1 MAQPELWRR
10 LLEAGSDF
18 TEMTQKRA
26 EQLVQS
32 LVDAGEVQVDQ
43 AQKAAQELVDKSREN
58 RGKFLKAV
66 DREVQAQ
73 VNRMG
78 LATKADVDRLERKVA
93 KLAGPAPA
101 KKKAPAKRKAPAK
114 KAPAKKAPASRAGG

>member
-43 AQKAAQELVDKSREN
+43 AQKAAQELVEKSREN
-58 RGKFLKAV
+58 RSKFLKAV

-78 LATKADVDRLERKVA
+78 LATKADVDRLERK
-93 KLAGPAPA
+93 LARIAGST
-101 KKKAPAKRKAPAK
+101 PAK
-114 KAPAKKAPASRAGG
+114 KAPAKKKAAAKKAPAKKSPATRAGG

>member
-1 MAQPELWRR
+1 
-10 LLEAGSDF
+10 
-18 TEMTQKRA
+18 MTQKRA

-43 AQKAAQELVDKSREN
+43 AQKAAQELVERSREN
-58 RGKFLKAV
+58 RSRFLKAV

-78 LATKADVDRLERKVA
+78 LATKADVDRLERKLA
-93 KLAGPAPA
+93 KLEGPAKKAPATKKAPA
-101 KKKAPAKRKAPAK
+101 KKKAAAK
-114 KAPAKKAPASRAGG
+114 KAAAPRASG

>member
-10 LLEAGSDF
+10 LLDAGSDF

-43 AQKAAQELVDKSREN
+43 AQKAAQELVEKSREN
-58 RGKFLKAV
+58 RSRFLKAV

-78 LATKADVDRLERKVA
+78 LATKADVERLERKVA
-93 KLAGPAPA
+93 KLSAPAKKAPA
-101 KKKAPAKRKAPAK
+101 KKKAPAR